1 MEEVLT
7 QAQADQIQ
15 ATSTELQHMT
25 EVAQQVSR
33 ESAMQSIEAAQKAM
47 EEVQKALMTA
57 NQAFQEAQEVQRTA
71 RQSSMTANLA
81 GEASV
86 QAKAIA
92 EQAKTAAAAAQ
103 ATADE
108 AVKAATANAEALE
121 SVSSNAEAA
130 LVAAN
135 DAAGEARK
143 AVFQAQQGAVAAAT
157 GLVAKKTKVAKAQ
170 VPIEPKSEFPG
181 SKKTRRW
188 SHSSSKKEHAKKTSE
203 ELEKGRAQGW
213 TKPVKKD
220 QPGVVATP
228 PKVNQKSDEKK
239 GDYHL
244 RSLQSHLK
252 WVKTVQKQEDAEEAY
267 KKAEAKRVKEAEKRH
282 SGVVSAAVGHA
293 AEEKEKAA
301 IAAED
306 AKHRAADEKQR
317 S

>member
-1 MEEVLT
+1 MEEVHKVP
-7 QAQADQIQ
+7 Q
-15 ATSTELQHMT
+15 E
-25 EVAQQVSR
+25 
-33 ESAMQSIEAAQKAM
+33 EA
-47 EEVQKALMTA
+47 QKALMTA
-57 NQAFQEAQEVQRTA
+57 NQAFAEAQEVQRTA

-86 QAKAIA
+86 QAKSIA

-103 ATADE
+103 STADE

-170 VPIEPKSEFPG
+170 VPIEPKSDFPG
-181 SKKTRRW
+181 TKKTRRW
-188 SHSSSKKEHAKKTSE
+188 SHSSSKKEHAKKTSV

-228 PKVNQKSDEKK
+228 PKVHQKSDEKK
-239 GDYHL
+239 EDAHPP
-244 RSLQSHLK
+244 SSQSHLK
-252 WVKTVQKQEDAEEAY
+252 WAKTVQKQEDAEEAY
-267 KKAEAKRVKEAEKRH
+267 KKAEAKTVQKQED
-282 SGVVSAAVGHA
+282 
-293 AEEKEKAA
+293 AEEAY
-301 IAAED
+301 
-306 AKHRAADEKQR
+306 
-317 S
+317 